1 LAAFLVFSS
10 HQEKMKGKE
19 QMNMLTSEK
28 PTNRKARERQN
39 SSRDGEVVSGFDRYH
54 MVAYKLGKRYYANW
68 FPSREDLFQASAL
81 AAAEALAQFGEETEL
96 KPLCQLI
103 DRVMVEQMR
112 AYGKRHFTNRKV
124 GTQSHLRLEYNF
136 AQIFEGDEVENYPN
150 WRAGAVGVS
159 EFSRWAC
166 HYLHQLVNGYEPDKH
181 ATRKNELDQRRAELR
196 ERLYEV
202 LESDAELKALGAWYL
217 SRSSSQSVSFA
228 TIEEEG
234 VCGNSRAWKLIQKA
248 RELAGEPVEYNQKEV
263 EQARRV
269 AQLYQASSDK
279 RTRQLGQ
286 QLGMSKTS
294 VRKWLEIARKL
305 EILEPPGEEKSYK
318 QQVLELIETNPQLS
332 YTEIGRRIGISKTAA
347 RRWKNILRQEKLIA

>member
-1 LAAFLVFSS
+1 
-10 HQEKMKGKE
+10 MKGKE

-28 PTNRKARERQN
+28 PINLKSRKRRN
-39 SSRDGEVVSGFDRYH
+39 SSRDGEVVSGFERYH

-103 DRVMVEQMR
+103 DRVMGEQMR

-150 WRAGAVGVS
+150 WRGGAVGVS

-166 HYLHQLVNGYEPDKH
+166 HYLHQLVNGYVPDKH
-181 ATRKNELDQRRAELR
+181 IVRKTECDRRKAELR
-196 ERLYEV
+196 ERLYRV
-202 LESDAELKALGAWYL
+202 LESDAELKALVQWYL
-217 SRSSSQSVSFA
+217 SRSSSQSISFA

-234 VCGNSRAWKLIQKA
+234 VCRRSRAWQLIQRA
-248 RELAGEPVEYNQKEV
+248 RELAGEPVEYSQKEV

-269 AQLYQASSDK
+269 AQLYQVSPDK

-294 VRKWLEIARKL
+294 VRKWLEIAGKL
-305 EILEPPGEEKSYK
+305 GLLEPPKEKEEKPSYK
-318 QQVLELIETNPQLS
+318 QQILELIETNPQLS
-332 YTEIGRRIGISKTAA
+332 YTEIGRRIGISKTAVL
-347 RRWKNILRQEKLIA
+347 RWKNILRQENLIA

>member
-1 LAAFLVFSS
+1 MQAI
-10 HQEKMKGKE
+10 
-19 QMNMLTSEK
+19 EK

-81 AAAEALAQFGEETEL
+81 AAAEALAQFGKETEL

-103 DRVMVEQMR
+103 DRVMGEQMW
-112 AYGKRHFTNRKV
+112 AYGKRHFTNRKA

-166 HYLHQLVNGYEPDKH
+166 HYLHQLVNGYEPDKPS
-181 ATRKNELDQRRAELR
+181 TRKNELDQRRAELR
-196 ERLYEV
+196 ERLYQV

-217 SRSSSQSVSFA
+217 SRSSSQSISFA

-234 VCGNSRAWKLIQKA
+234 VCRRNRAWQLIQRA
-248 RELAGEPVEYNQKEV
+248 RVLAGEQVEYSQKEV
-263 EQARRV
+263 EQARQV

-279 RTRQLGQ
+279 RTQQLGE

-294 VRKWLEIARKL
+294 VRKWLQIARKL
-305 EILEPPGEEKSYK
+305 GLLEPPKDEEKVEKPSYK
-318 QQVLELIETNPQLS
+318 EQILELIETNPQLS
-332 YTEIGRRIGISKTAA
+332 YTEIGRRIGISKTAV
-347 RRWKNILRQEKLIA
+347 RRWKNVLRQEKRIG